1 MYMYMYIVYIHH
13 HHRYQYRDT
22 YIGVYLRGTYRCV
35 LEVLSDIVGCK
46 LDFSLPVDNEEKAI

>member
-1 MYMYMYIVYIHH
+1 MHRHH

-35 LEVLSDIVGCK
+35 LEVLSDIVGCE
-46 LDFSLPVDNEEKAI
+46 LDFSLTVDDEEKAI